1 MPVEND
7 QTMGNFDVMTALLA
21 KLLGLDPVSIPIPI
35 AVMGMVL
42 DIALATLVVV
52 AVWFTLKLA
61 TGFAADV
68 LEVQN
73 LRQRLVVA
81 RGLTRHD
88 FEQVRKAIRGW
99 YVLMIRYG
107 TDDYLRN
114 MAGEA
119 DRNVG
124 RPRYSTLPMKLS
136 LSATGEAVLGW
147 TLPVHRRLGTQ
158 FRCYIAT
165 RAGADGPAMLTD
177 MLAHYDE
184 IEVLPPDVPEPSR
197 LYFLVKRFP
206 TTTTAEGTRQNFVLP
221 E

>member
-1 MPVEND
+1 
-7 QTMGNFDVMTALLA
+7 MGNFDVMTALLVR
-21 KLLGLDPVSIPIPI
+21 LLGLDPVNIPLPI
-35 AVMGMVL
+35 SLLGIVL
-42 DIALATLVVV
+42 DLALATLVV
-52 AVWFTLKLA
+52 AVVLFALKLVA
-61 TGFAADV
+61 RFAADA

-73 LRQRLVVA
+73 LPQRLVVA

-99 YVLMIRYG
+99 HVLLVRYG

-114 MAGEA
+114 MAGAA
-119 DRNVG
+119 DRDAG
-124 RPRYSTLPMKLS
+124 RPRYATLPMKLS
-136 LSATGEAVLGW
+136 LSPGGEAVLRW

-165 RAGADGPAMLTD
+165 RPGATGPAMLKD

-184 IEVLPPDVPEPSR
+184 IDVLAPDVPEPTR

-206 TTTTAEGTRQNFVLP
+206 TTTTAEGIRQNYVLP